1 VDSFS
6 SHGVQSES
14 GATSN
19 ERLEGE
25 RAEVMGLGVH
35 SGTNFI
41 CVMIHFP
48 RKRYLSVSTTRAIW
62 TWDRGAKRFGSL
74 KDFEVHNIL
83 EKKLRF
89 NEQD

>member
-6 SHGVQSES
+6 SHGAQSES

-48 RKRYLSVSTTRAIW
+48 RKKIPFCFNHPCYLDVGS
-62 TWDRGAKRFGSL
+62 RGQKVWKFKRF
-74 KDFEVHNIL
+74 
-83 EKKLRF
+83 
-89 NEQD
+89 